1 MENVCDV
8 QCLFSMSALPHIM
21 YSVVL
26 YIPYTSNR
34 NNFMVFEVSR
44 SYFIS
49 LKVSPSLPSQSQA
62 QLAASAI
69 FLNANYNELAHILH
83 YIFLLEIFAIYNI
96 VSANSNCLLC
106 M

>member
-1 MENVCDV
+1 MSNV
-8 QCLFSMSALPHIM
+8 
-21 YSVVL
+21 YSL
-26 YIPYTSNR
+26 CQHYLILCILWYW
-34 NNFMVFEVSR
+34 NNFMVFEANR